1 MRVNLTIDIENKE
14 VIIHSSVTLDKV
26 IKLLEELGLKEK
38 EYRVRFESQETS
50 GNSLPLW
57 RAFSIPCTGKNRFKV
72 VGAEY
77 NANVVVKGLEE
88 GGEK

>member
-1 MRVNLTIDIENKE
+1 MKVNVTIDIENKE
-14 VIIHSSVTLDKV
+14 IVIHSSVTLDEV
-26 IKLLEELGLKEK
+26 MKLLEEFGLKEK
-38 EYRVRFESQETS
+38 GYGVRFEFQGVS

-57 RAFSIPCTGKNRFKV
+57 RAFSVPCAGENRFKV

-88 GGEK
+88 GDEK